1 MSCLT
6 SWREGIQSFLIT
18 YDICCRF
25 YTDSFM
31 KLRKSLFIPI
41 WVFLNLKLKK
51 LNQEMDV
58 RFYEG
63 FFFFA
68 SIERLCKFLFYFT
81 DWYLNIKSTNPYSW
95 EKPSLPW
102 CITLF
107 RNVLFSFQ
115 IFGDFIEII
124 LFLIPT
130 LIPVWSEK
138 IFSMTWVLLNL
149 FTPV

>member
-6 SWREGIQSFLIT
+6 SWREGIQSFIIT

-63 FFFFA
+63 FFFFCINWKIVQV
-68 SIERLCKFLFYFT
+68 SFLKFFIFA
-81 DWYLNIKSTNPYSW
+81 DWYLNIKSTNLYSW

-102 CITLF
+102 CVTLF
-107 RNVLFSFQ
+107 RNVLFGFQ

-130 LIPVWSEK
+130 LIPV
-138 IFSMTWVLLNL
+138 
-149 FTPV
+149 